1 MRFSRLLVVAAAA
14 LIATLAV
21 VACGKSSKTADTTG
35 SGQQTV
41 TVVHT
46 QTVTTPGATTSTQSG
61 LTPTTATKTAT
72 TQQALG
78 NACTAADLTPE
89 YLGSNGAAGTIE
101 LDFALK
107 NTGSGSCHTYGWPGV
122 QFVSASGKPLGTN
135 ATRTS
140 TDVAGQ
146 TPASV
151 LTLRP
156 GEDAS
161 FRLIAQ
167 GFASGGANCPNAT
180 ELQIIAPDDT
190 ATMKVAITGGVP
202 ACGHATLS
210 PMQPGT
216 SAASDQESDQGAG
229 SSSGDGSGS
238 SGGGGAA
245 GIGSGQSSDESGG
258 SSLGG

>member
-1 MRFSRLLVVAAAA
+1 MRFSRLLLVAAAA

-21 VACGKSSKTADTTG
+21 VACGKSSKTAENTG

-41 TVVHT
+41 TVVRT
-46 QTVTTPGATTSTQSG
+46 QTVATPGGTTSTQSG
-61 LTPTTATKTAT
+61 LTPTTATKTST
-72 TQQALG
+72 TSQALG
-78 NACTAADLTPE
+78 NACTAADLTAE

-107 NTGSGSCHTYGWPGV
+107 NTGSGSCHTYGWPGA
-122 QFVSASGKPLGTN
+122 QFLSSSGKTLSTN

-151 LTLRP
+151 LRLGP
-156 GEDAS
+156 GDEAS

-167 GFASGGANCPNAT
+167 GFASGGGNCPNAT

-190 ATMKVAITGGVP
+190 TPMKVAITGGVP

-229 SSSGDGSGS
+229 GS
-238 SGGGGAA
+238 SGGGTAGGGAA
-245 GIGSGQSSDESGG
+245 GIGSGQSTDDSGG
-258 SSLGG
+258 SSLGS

>member
-1 MRFSRLLVVAAAA
+1 MRFSRLLFVAAAA

-21 VACGKSSKTADTTG
+21 VACGKSSKTADDTG

-46 QTVTTPGATTSTQSG
+46 QTVTTPGTTSTRSG

-72 TQQALG
+72 TPQALG

-107 NTGSGSCHTYGWPGV
+107 NTGSGACHTYGWPGV
-122 QFVSASGKPLGTN
+122 QFLSSSGMALSTN

-140 TDVAGQ
+140 TDIAGQ

-151 LTLRP
+151 LTLNP
-156 GEDAS
+156 GDEAS

-167 GFASGGANCPNAT
+167 DFASGGGNCPNAT

-216 SAASDQESDQGAG
+216 SAASDQSSDQSAG
-229 SSSGDGSGS
+229 SSTTTGS
-238 SGGGGAA
+238 GGAA
-245 GIGSGQSSDESGG
+245 GLGSGQSNDQTGG
-258 SSLGG
+258 SSLGN